1 MANRNSFSTR
11 YSLLTTHYSPTD
23 LRLDLHILEIARL
36 VVDADLGR
44 RDPGRELA
52 GLGYRNHQRR
62 DKIAVVRRRQPIGF
76 ALVPVGLVD
85 QHAVRRGVDVPELA
99 DLAVEGDVGQ
109 RQLEVI
115 AGR

>member
-1 MANRNSFSTR
+1 MASSEWRMEILSLFATR
-11 YSLLTTHYSPTD
+11 YSPTD
-23 LRLDLHILEIARL
+23 SRLDLHILEIAGL

-44 RDPGRELA
+44 RDPGCELA

-62 DKIAVVRRRQPIGF
+62 DKIAVVRRRQPIGL

-99 DLAVEGDVGQ
+99 DLAVERAVRQ